1 MDLPCYSS
9 PAVQDDFRKEIWES
23 CRKILQ
29 NQEFL
34 LPWKSYKKRE
44 SYDEAIEMVKILAPL
59 TDNPNPPDSYGITP
73 IYWAA
78 FQARYYHVFI
88 EIVKILAPL
97 TDNPN
102 APNHCGITP
111 IYIAADDGQ
120 SEIVKILAPLTDNPN
135 APNYFGETPIQKA
148 NENGHTEIVKF
159 LSLKTRF

>member
-1 MDLPCYSS
+1 MKKEIVDPPCYSS

-59 TDNPNPPDSYGITP
+59 TDNPNAPDIYGETP
-73 IYWAA
+73 IYQAA
-78 FQARYYHVFI
+78 SKGHT

-97 TDNPN
+97 TDIPN
-102 APNHCGITP
+102 DVQ
-111 IYIAADDGQ
+111 DDFRKRIRECCEEWG
-120 SEIVKILAPLTDNPN
+120 
-135 APNYFGETPIQKA
+135 
-148 NENGHTEIVKF
+148 
-159 LSLKTRF
+159 